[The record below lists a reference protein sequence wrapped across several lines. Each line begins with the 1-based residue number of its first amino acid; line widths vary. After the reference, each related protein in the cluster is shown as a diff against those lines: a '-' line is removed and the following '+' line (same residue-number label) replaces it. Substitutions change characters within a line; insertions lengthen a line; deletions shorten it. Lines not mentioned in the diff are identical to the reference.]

1 MVSPEN
7 DYDTFF
13 NCNSSEDANSVIRSL
28 KNEIEQLKNITEH
41 PDYNKSYSTGLY
53 YNTRLAYARE
63 SLEKAKQILL
73 KYGKVYVPTSDEI
86 KAIQF
91 QNNVPFINEIELT
104 FKNAFNFNTKH
115 TAILRGNYFEL
126 KTDAP
131 ISKLLH
137 SADNDGSLVNKQEFL
152 DIISK
157 LYIGEWKNN
166 YELSRFELTDSNV
179 SHWEL
184 KISFSNGED
193 SVKIQGDGVYPYNFS
208 NLEHLFGFDSVGISG
223 ETNDDMF

>member
-1 MVSPEN
+1 MVSSEN
-7 DYDTFF
+7 EYDTFL
-13 NCNSSEDANSVIRSL
+13 NCNSVEDANSVIRAL
-28 KNEIEQLKNITEH
+28 KNEIEQLKNIMEH
-41 PDYNKSYSTGLY
+41 PDYNKHYSTDMHY
-53 YNTRLAYARE
+53 EFRLSYACK
-63 SLEKAKQILL
+63 SIEKAKQILL
-73 KYGKVYVPTSDEI
+73 KYGKLYVPTSDEI
-86 KAIQF
+86 KAIHF
-91 QNNVPFINEIELT
+91 QNNIPFINEIELT

-131 ISKLLH
+131 ISKLPH
-137 SADNDGSLVNKQEFL
+137 SADNDGSLMDKQEFL

-157 LYIGEWKNN
+157 LYIGEWRNK

-179 SHWEL
+179 SRWEL

-208 NLEHLFGFDSVGISG
+208 NLEHLFGFDSVGIPG